1 MPRKKL
7 QRFEEVKAAS
17 NVLEKGKPLYSTIK
31 GNWRSIYFKNNNP
44 IYLEI
49 ACGQGEYTV
58 GLARIYPAI
67 NFIGIDLKGE
77 RIARGSKI
85 ALDEGLKNVAF
96 LRTPIRFIEEFF
108 EGGEVNN
115 IWIVHPDPRP
125 LERWE
130 KMRLTYASFLKM
142 YYKILVNNGLL
153 RLKTDD
159 EPFFDY
165 SVDSICCNGFELIG
179 QSKDLYNSVFNDE
192 HHGIETFYEKKFTA
206 LGRKISYLKAKK
218 A

>member
-7 QRFEEVKAAS
+7 QRFEEIKAAD
-17 NVLEKGKPLYSTIK
+17 NVLEKGKELYSTIK
-31 GNWRSIYFKNNNP
+31 GNWRSVYFKNNNP
-44 IYLEI
+44 IHLEI

-85 ALDEGLKNVAF
+85 ALEENLVNVAF
-96 LRTPIRFIEEFF
+96 VRTPVRFIEEFF
-108 EGGEVNN
+108 EDGEVDN
-115 IWIVHPDPRP
+115 IWIIHPDPRP

-130 KMRLTYASFLKM
+130 KMRLTYAAFLKI
-142 YYKILVNNGLL
+142 YYKLLSSNGLI

-159 EPFFDY
+159 EPLFDY
-165 SVDSICCNGFELIG
+165 SIDSINQNGFKICE
-179 QSKDLYNSVFNDE
+179 QSKDLYKSVLNEE

-206 LGRKISYLKAKK
+206 MGRKINYLKAIKI
-218 A
+218 

>member
-7 QRFEEVKAAS
+7 QRFEEIKAAD
-17 NVLEKGKPLYSTIK
+17 NVLEKGKELYSTIK
-31 GNWRSIYFKNNNP
+31 GNWRSVYFKNNNP
-44 IYLEI
+44 IHLEI

-85 ALDEGLKNVAF
+85 ALEENLVNVAF
-96 LRTPIRFIEEFF
+96 VRTPVRFIEEFF
-108 EGGEVNN
+108 EDGEVDN
-115 IWIVHPDPRP
+115 IWIIHPDPRP

-130 KMRLTYASFLKM
+130 KMRLTYAAFLKI
-142 YYKILVNNGLL
+142 YYKLLSCNGLI

-159 EPFFDY
+159 EPLFDY
-165 SVDSICCNGFELIG
+165 SIDSINQNGFKIFE
-179 QSKDLYNSVFNDE
+179 QSKDLYKSVLNEE

-206 LGRKISYLKAKK
+206 MGRKINYLKAIKI
-218 A
+218 

>member
-7 QRFEEVKAAS
+7 QRFEEIKAAD
-17 NVLEKGKPLYSTIK
+17 NVLEKGKELYSTIK
-31 GNWRSIYFKNNNP
+31 GNWRSVYFKNNNP
-44 IYLEI
+44 IHLEI

-85 ALDEGLKNVAF
+85 ALEENLVNVAF
-96 LRTPIRFIEEFF
+96 VRTPVRFIEEFF
-108 EGGEVNN
+108 EDGEVDN
-115 IWIVHPDPRP
+115 IWIIHPDPRP

-130 KMRLTYASFLKM
+130 KMRLTYAAFLKI
-142 YYKILVNNGLL
+142 YYKLLSSNGLI

-159 EPFFDY
+159 EPLFDY
-165 SVDSICCNGFELIG
+165 SIDSINQNGFKIFE
-179 QSKDLYNSVFNDE
+179 QSKDLYKSVLNEE

-206 LGRKISYLKAKK
+206 MGRKINYLKAIKI
-218 A
+218 